1 MQCKGFI
8 YARSKPEIDVE
19 KLTHFALGIFWK
31 AGVHSWKKNKDEPM
45 INLGVYG
52 QPLRIPLKCG

>member
-31 AGVHSWKKNKDEPM
+31 AGVHSWKKNK
-45 INLGVYG
+45 NLGVYG